1 MARATEAVSGPMI
14 GKTVLITGATSGI
27 GRATALGLAKMGA
40 DLAIIGRDRVR
51 TEDAAQEIRASGG
64 GRVDLF
70 IADLSSQ
77 SEVRKLAEELL
88 QSLARIHVLIN
99 NVGGYF
105 DTRHVTVDGLERTF
119 ALNHLAPFLLTNLL
133 LEKLKQSASA
143 RVVTVSSNAQATGRI
158 DFSDLQGE
166 RSYSGA
172 RAYSQS
178 KLANVLF
185 SYELARRLKDT
196 SVTANALHPGVVS
209 TSFGAEDP
217 ATVQRIFI
225 PFLRP
230 FMKSPAQGA
239 ATSIHVA
246 SAPELEQVT
255 GRYFA
260 NNHPKKSSGPSYDQ
274 ATAARLW
281 QLSADLV
288 GVDCTLTDGPPD
300 SPPSSLANRREP
312 PTKIQPRAP
321 AVGEAARPS

>member
-133 LEKLKQSASA
+133 LEKLNQSASA

-158 DFSDLQGE
+158 DYSDLQGE

-281 QLSADLV
+281 QLSDDLV
-288 GVDCTLTDGPPD
+288 GLTTAADAALRPLH
-300 SPPSSLANRREP
+300 SP
-312 PTKIQPRAP
+312 KI
-321 AVGEAARPS
+321 

>member
-1 MARATEAVSGPMI
+1 MAAGPMV
-14 GKTVLITGATSGI
+14 GRTVLVTGGSRGI

-40 DLAIIGRDRVR
+40 DLAIIGRDRGR
-51 TEDAAQEIRASGG
+51 TEDAAHEIRATGG
-64 GRVDLF
+64 GRVDMF

-77 SEVRKLAEELL
+77 SQVRGLAEEVL
-88 QSLARIHVLIN
+88 QSLSRIHVLIN

-105 DTRHVTVDGLERTF
+105 NTRHATADGLERTF

-143 RVVTVSSNAQATGRI
+143 RVVTVSSNAQASGRI
-158 DFSDLQGE
+158 DFGDLQGE
-166 RSYSGA
+166 KSYSGA

-185 SYELARRLKDT
+185 SYELARRLKGT
-196 SVTANALHPGVVS
+196 SVTANALHPGLVS

-217 ATVQRIFI
+217 TTIQRIFV

-230 FMKSPAQGA
+230 LMKSPAHGA
-239 ATSIHVA
+239 AMSIHVA

-260 NNHPKKSSGPSYDQ
+260 NGHAKKSSEPSYDQ

-281 QLSADLV
+281 QVSADLV
-288 GVDCTLTDGPPD
+288 GVTAAGNPAWQLP
-300 SPPSSLANRREP
+300 LA
-312 PTKIQPRAP
+312 PTISGAT
-321 AVGEAARPS
+321 E

>member
-1 MARATEAVSGPMI
+1 MARATDKAGTDRAGHLGVETPKEHEHGAGPMA
-14 GKTVLITGATSGI
+14 GRTVLVTGGSRGI
-27 GRATALGLAKMGA
+27 GRTTALGLARMGA
-40 DLAIIGRDRVR
+40 DLAIIGRDRGR
-51 TEDAAQEIRASGG
+51 TEDAAREIHAAGG

-77 SEVRKLAEELL
+77 SEVRELAEEVL
-88 QSLARIHVLIN
+88 QSLSRIHVLIN

-105 DTRHVTVDGLERTF
+105 DTRHTTADGLERTF

-143 RVVTVSSNAQATGRI
+143 RVVTVSSNVQATGRI
-158 DFSDLQGE
+158 DFSDLQGV

-185 SYELARRLKDT
+185 SYELARRLKGT
-196 SVTANALHPGVVS
+196 SVTANALHPGLVS

-217 ATVQRIFI
+217 ATVQRVFI

-239 ATSIHVA
+239 ATSIHLA

-260 NNHPKKSSGPSYDQ
+260 NRHAKKSSEPSYDQ
-274 ATAARLW
+274 ASAAQLW
-281 QLSADLV
+281 QVRIWSA
-288 GVDCTLTDGPPD
+288 
-300 SPPSSLANRREP
+300 
-312 PTKIQPRAP
+312 
-321 AVGEAARPS
+321 